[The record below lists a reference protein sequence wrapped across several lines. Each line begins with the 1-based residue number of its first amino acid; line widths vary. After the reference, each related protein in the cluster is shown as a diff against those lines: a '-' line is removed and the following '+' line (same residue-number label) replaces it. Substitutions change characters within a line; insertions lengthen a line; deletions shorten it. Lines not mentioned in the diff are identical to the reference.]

1 MTTSDLYDVITKG
14 KPTSRREFIKTAAAF
29 GLSTAAAMV
38 LFKPIPAKAQPQK
51 GGILRLGLATG
62 SVQDSL
68 APDLLNSATAYIIS
82 WSARN
87 SLCEI
92 DNNGELIP
100 ELAESW
106 DVTPDVKTWTF
117 RIRKGVEFHN
127 GKTMDAND
135 VIHSLNLHR
144 GENTKSAAKV
154 LLDPVED
161 IKADG
166 NYTVV
171 ITLKEGNADFAYLMS
186 DYRVCIVPAG
196 LTSKDMAMTAMG
208 TGAYI
213 LEDYNPGVSARS
225 RRNPNY
231 WKQGRGHFDGIEFLI
246 LPDVVARTNA
256 LRTGSIDYMN
266 RCDLKTVDFLTK
278 VSNLQIMEVT
288 GNQHYT
294 LPMDCRIKPFSDNNI
309 RLALK
314 YAVDREELVQKILR
328 GHGEPANDH
337 PIGKGNRYFAT
348 DLPQR
353 RYDPDKAKFYLKKA
367 GMDSLS
373 VAISLSDAAFEGAV
387 DTGILYHEQAAKAGI
402 DIRVN
407 RVPADGYWDNVW
419 MKAPWCAS
427 YYGGR
432 PTEDW
437 MFSWIYSEGAAWNE
451 AHWKDDRFNTLLKAA
466 RIELDDAKRRGM
478 YEEMQ
483 RIVRD
488 EGGSVIPMYANYVD
502 AAASKL
508 KFDKLAAN
516 YPTDGF
522 RGPERWW
529 FA

>member
-1 MTTSDLYDVITKG
+1 MSINNLYDAITGG
-14 KPTSRREFIKTAAAF
+14 KPTTRREFMKKAVALGLSATAA
-29 GLSTAAAMV
+29 GV
-38 LFKPIPAKAQPQK
+38 LLRSRPASAQPKK

-62 SVQDSL
+62 AIQDSL
-68 APDLLNSATAYIIS
+68 SPDLLNSATAYIIS

-92 DNNGELIP
+92 NSSGELIP

-106 DVTPDVKTWTF
+106 EVTPDVRTWTF
-117 RIRKGVEFHN
+117 KIKKGVEFHN
-127 GKTMDAND
+127 GKTMDVDD

-144 GENTKSAAKV
+144 GEGSKSAAKV

-166 NYTVV
+166 KHTLV
-171 ITLKEGNADFAYLMS
+171 ITLKKGNADFAYLMS
-186 DYRVCIVPAG
+186 DYRVCIVPSG
-196 LTSKDMAMTAMG
+196 LTSKDMAMSAMG

-213 LEDYNPGVSARS
+213 LEDYEPGVRARS

-231 WKQGRGHFDGIEFLI
+231 WKAGRGHFDGLEFLI

-266 RCDLKTVDFLTK
+266 RCDLRTVDLLARVPNLK
-278 VSNLQIMEVT
+278 VMEVT

-294 LPMDCRIKPFSDNNI
+294 LPMDCRIEPFNDNNV

-314 YAVDREELVQKILR
+314 HAVNREELVGKILH
-328 GHGEPANDH
+328 GHGAPANDH
-337 PIGKGNRYFAT
+337 PIGKGNRYFAK

-353 RYDPDKAKFYLKKA
+353 TYDPDKARFYLKKA
-367 GMDSLS
+367 GRKSLS
-373 VAISLSDAAFEGAV
+373 VEISLADAAYEGAV
-387 DTGILYHEQAAKAGI
+387 DTGVLYREQAAKAGI
-402 DIRVN
+402 DITVK
-407 RVPADGYWDNVW
+407 RVPNDGYWDKVW
-419 MKAPWCAS
+419 MHAPWCAS

-437 MFSWIYSEGAAWNE
+437 MFSWIYSEGATWNE
-451 AHWKDDRFNTLLKAA
+451 AHWKNDRFNTLLKAA
-466 RIELDDAKRRGM
+466 RIELDDAKRREM
-478 YEEMQ
+478 YGEMQ
-483 RIVRD
+483 QIVRD

-502 AAASKL
+502 AASSKL
-508 KFDKLAAN
+508 KYDSLAAN